1 MAILAWALGG
11 LSVGAIARLLRK
23 GHQPIGILWTMILGV
38 VGSLVG
44 GFIATDLLNIGSN
57 HHFGLGS
64 FLIAVA
70 TSFLLLALW
79 EPIARRREQKEG
91 GGHRSE
97 EHTSELQSLAYLVC
111 RLLLEKKNRT
121 SRACRR

>member
-1 MAILAWALGG
+1 MAVISWAVWG
-11 LSVGAIARLLRK
+11 LFVGAIARLLRK

-44 GFIATDLLNIGSN
+44 GFIATDLLNIGGI

-70 TSFLLLALW
+70 TSFVLLALW
-79 EPIARRREQKEG
+79 EPIARRREQ
-91 GGHRSE
+91 RSD
-97 EHTSELQSLAYLVC
+97 TPASPQV
-111 RLLLEKKNRT
+111 
-121 SRACRR
+121 